1 MAVRKGQSFRQVAE
15 EFGIKRSSLW
25 RAVRKDGE
33 GKKLASY
40 SEMSQSRL
48 IFTIE
53 EEVELVQYLLTAS
66 RIGFPLDTATVKS
79 LAYTLA
85 IRNGNR
91 VPDNWEK
98 NKQAGKDWMTAFK
111 SRHRQLSIRT
121 PEATSIARATAFNKH
136 NVGTFFEK
144 LRRLYQEHTLTPER
158 IYNVDETALTTSQ
171 RPQKVVAEAGVKQV
185 AQLVSHKRGETVTML
200 GIINGIGNCLPPC
213 LVFPRKNY
221 KNHMLFGAPP
231 GTQGFCNPSGWMT
244 QEIVQCLHHIQKH
257 IRCTVENKVLVIL
270 DNHVSH
276 ISVEAVD
283 YCRDNGIV
291 LLSLP
296 PHCSHRLQ
304 PLDKTVFSPL
314 KRQYNAAITSWM
326 YNNPGKRQTIHDV
339 AGILGTAYN
348 RAFTIQN
355 ITSGFKSTGICP
367 LDTEVFSEADFYQS
381 YISDKPCQ
389 QSTTPIETSTQAAQN
404 AAVDGPPDQSAADCP
419 PDPSASR
426 SPDPVLICSPEVIR
440 PYPKATKCFKWQNA
454 RKIHERYALH
464 QAANE
469 AYEMRSA

>member
-15 EFGIKRSSLW
+15 EFGIKKSSLW

-185 AQLVSHKRGETVTML
+185 AQLVSHERGETVTML

-244 QEIVQCLHHIQKH
+244 QEIFVQCLHHICFFLFSEKPCDPDTSNQQ
-257 IRCTVENKVLVIL
+257 VE
-270 DNHVSH
+270 
-276 ISVEAVD
+276 EAVAETTGPAAAETTGPAAAETTGPAAAETTGPAAAETIEPAATETTGPAAAETIEPAAAETREPIATETTEPAAEETTEPAAEETTESGSVKD
-283 YCRDNGIV
+283 G
-291 LLSLP
+291 
-296 PHCSHRLQ
+296 
-304 PLDKTVFSPL
+304 KTYTCIICTEPFCTSRPGEVWIQCGSCLMWCHEECAEIGTLAVF
-314 KRQYNAAITSWM
+314 T
-326 YNNPGKRQTIHDV
+326 
-339 AGILGTAYN
+339 
-348 RAFTIQN
+348 
-355 ITSGFKSTGICP
+355 C
-367 LDTEVFSEADFYQS
+367 DFC
-381 YISDKPCQ
+381 K
-389 QSTTPIETSTQAAQN
+389 
-404 AAVDGPPDQSAADCP
+404 
-419 PDPSASR
+419 
-426 SPDPVLICSPEVIR
+426 
-440 PYPKATKCFKWQNA
+440 
-454 RKIHERYALH
+454 
-464 QAANE
+464 
-469 AYEMRSA
+469 